1 MRGTNY
7 KCRKSYGALDLNK
20 IIMSF
25 ALLFL
30 AGCGSGSGIG
40 FPESPF
46 WHSTA
51 STQVKREH
59 FSEKCEAF
67 GYEPGSTAMQK
78 CIERRW
84 TQSENDVKRE
94 DSVVQSS
101 GGDWLDNWER
111 DYRDRINEVKVPCLV
126 RPCSD

>member
-1 MRGTNY
+1 M
-7 KCRKSYGALDLNK
+7 KKFSLV
-20 IIMSF
+20 F
-25 ALLFL
+25 LLL
-30 AGCGSGSGIG
+30 SLTACGPGSGIG
-40 FPESPF
+40 FPESPY

-51 STQVKREH
+51 SIKVKRQY
-59 FSEKCEAF
+59 FAEKCEAF

>member
-1 MRGTNY
+1 
-7 KCRKSYGALDLNK
+7 
-20 IIMSF
+20 
-25 ALLFL
+25 
-30 AGCGSGSGIG
+30 
-40 FPESPF
+40 
-46 WHSTA
+46 
-51 STQVKREH
+51 
-59 FSEKCEAF
+59 
-67 GYEPGSTAMQK
+67 MQK

-84 TQSENDVKRE
+84 TESENDVKRE